1 MCYNKNGDNM
11 KKVININLKSESDLI
26 EKYNETHISR
36 DLIDYI
42 LEQTKYINKKD
53 EIEFVINKEF
63 EKDATGL
70 IKTGIRNEYLIAM
83 KHSRFDNIKQITF
96 LILGLICLILY
107 TLFDNVEIFGEIILI
122 GGWILMGEA
131 IEIQLFSDPVIKRN
145 KMILKKMLNSNFI
158 ENGDKSL

>member
-1 MCYNKNGDNM
+1 MCYTYIGDNM

-26 EKYNETHISR
+26 EKYNGTHVSR
-36 DLIDYI
+36 DLINYI

-53 EIEFVINKEF
+53 EIEFVINKNF
-63 EKDATGL
+63 EMDATGL
-70 IKTGIRNEYLIAM
+70 IKTGIRNEYLIAT
-83 KHSRFDNIKQITF
+83 KQSRFDNIKQITF
-96 LILGLICLILY
+96 LILGLICLMLY
-107 TLFDNVEIFGEIILI
+107 TLFGDIEVFGEIILI
-122 GGWILMGEA
+122 GGWILMGES